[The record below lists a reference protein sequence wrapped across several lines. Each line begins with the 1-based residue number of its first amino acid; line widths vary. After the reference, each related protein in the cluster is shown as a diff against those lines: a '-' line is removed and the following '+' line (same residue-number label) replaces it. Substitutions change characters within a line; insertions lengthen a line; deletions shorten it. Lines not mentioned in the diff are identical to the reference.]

1 MRTAVQ
7 AAAKNGHV
15 TIVHILLERGA
26 DVNACNAKRGTA
38 VARAANEDNIP
49 MIMLLLERGAKVHL
63 AGTIGSSLSYAAAHA
78 GEKTVKLLLELGV
91 HFEVDSI
98 KALVVAIH
106 RGKEDIVRTILHHA
120 VDFDHALAR
129 SIVKAAETGH
139 NGMINLLLTHGAD
152 INSIIEF
159 ERLGSPYT
167 SELFPNA
174 KQMITPLSETA
185 RLNQRSTVKLLLD
198 RETKPNVNGGQA
210 LQSCIGV
217 FDTSLSS
224 MELLL
229 KYGADVDTTGGKHG
243 SALNATCSKNRIDI
257 VRRLLDLKTDMNAPI
272 SRLIPSLTGSK
283 PLMYISQAAST
294 GAHSM

>member
-1 MRTAVQ
+1 MRTVVQ
-7 AAAKNGHV
+7 VAAKNDHV

-49 MIMLLLERGAKVHL
+49 MIMLLLERGAKVYL
-63 AGTIGSSLSYAAAHA
+63 PGTIGSSLSYAAAHA

-98 KALVVAIH
+98 NALVVAIH
-106 RGKEDIVRTILHHA
+106 RGKEDVVRTILHHA

-139 NGMINLLLTHGAD
+139 NEMINLLLTHGAN

-198 RETKPNVNGGQA
+198 RETKPNVNGG
-210 LQSCIGV
+210 
-217 FDTSLSS
+217 
-224 MELLL
+224 
-229 KYGADVDTTGGKHG
+229 
-243 SALNATCSKNRIDI
+243 
-257 VRRLLDLKTDMNAPI
+257 
-272 SRLIPSLTGSK
+272 
-283 PLMYISQAAST
+283 
-294 GAHSM
+294 